1 MKRPRTRLR
10 KKDGN
15 SQSRSMYLRKL
26 ELNGFKSFANKTVL
40 DFLPECD
47 IASGAKP
54 ARNDSRSDS
63 GRCGIT
69 AIVGPNGSGKS
80 NVADAI
86 RWAIGEQSSK
96 NLRGKKSEDVIFA
109 GTDKK
114 TRLGTA
120 SVTLY
125 FDNSD
130 KRIPLEFTEVSITRK
145 VYRSGESEYLVNGS
159 RVRLMDIIDLL
170 AKAGIGKDSYCV
182 ITQGMSDAVLLAS
195 PVERRAT
202 FEDAAGVKQYQIEK
216 ERALRKIESTKEN
229 LARVDSLVIEI
240 EPHLKNLRRQAEKAA
255 QGKDIAARLRSKQEL
270 LYGYLWHTFVSER
283 GSLYNERQSIEGA
296 ITQLETKTT
305 TLETALQDVSRAFE
319 TNDEEDVI
327 ERELTELRTLLNTSV
342 RELSMLEGRL
352 QGELEKRRD
361 RESIEI
367 IPVDLHFV
375 EARLDEVS
383 ELQIQLVDKLSHVER
398 LEDLQDIKEFAIVIR
413 QRMAELKTQ
422 AHEGSVKMKK
432 VSALPEA
439 ERQESDK
446 RVADL
451 EAMLVRLKGSIQE
464 GEAVIQKKSE
474 ALAGI
479 RERGRVDREQF
490 FAREKE
496 LRDANIELQ
505 RKKDMLNELKVKLA
519 RVEVRE
525 EDLTTLVREE
535 LSLDPPAL
543 TYDGTPVERE
553 KLEREISRLKV
564 EVEHIG
570 MIDPLVVDEYQETEK
585 RYTFL
590 TTESADLKQAIESL
604 KTVAREMDQKI
615 DQEFQSAFLEI
626 KKKFEEYFVLIFG
639 GGKAELRLV
648 KIPMR
653 KQTESDEEEKDEEGL
668 TEGIETFEMGI
679 EIVVSPP
686 GKRIHNLSMLSGG
699 ERSLTSL
706 ALLFAIIAHNP
717 PPFAILDEVEAA
729 LDEANSRR
737 FSRMLAELGEHTQFV
752 AITHNRATME
762 QASLLYGVTMGDDGV
777 SKLLSVKL
785 DQLGEIGKQGTN

>member
-1 MKRPRTRLR
+1 
-10 KKDGN
+10 
-15 SQSRSMYLRKL
+15 MYLKKL

-47 IASGAKP
+47 IASGAK
-54 ARNDSRSDS
+54 
-63 GRCGIT
+63 CGIT

-125 FDNSD
+125 FDNTD
-130 KRIPLEFTEVSITRK
+130 KRIPIEFTEVAITRK

-159 RVRLMDIIDLL
+159 RVRLMDIVDLL

-195 PVERRAT
+195 PIERRST

-216 ERALRKIESTKEN
+216 ERALRKLESTREN
-229 LARVDSLVIEI
+229 LSRVDSLVVEI

-255 QGKDIAARLRSKQEL
+255 QGKEIAARLRAKQEL

-283 GSLYNERQSIEGA
+283 GGLYHERQSLESDIV
-296 ITQLETKTT
+296 QLETKTAS
-305 TLETALQDVSRAFE
+305 LETALQNASQAFQS
-319 TNDEEDVI
+319 NDQEDVI
-327 ERELTELRTLLNTSV
+327 ERELTELRTLLNTSA
-342 RELSMLEGRL
+342 RELSVLEGRL
-352 QGELEKRRD
+352 QGELEKRQD

-383 ELQIQLVDKLSHVER
+383 ELQVQLVDRLSHVER
-398 LEDLQDIKEFAIVIR
+398 LEDIQDIKEFALVIR

-432 VSALPEA
+432 ISALPEA
-439 ERQESDK
+439 ERKESD
-446 RVADL
+446 RRLADL
-451 EAMLVRLKGSIQE
+451 EAMLARLKQSIAESE
-464 GEAVIQKKSE
+464 GVIQQKSD
-474 ALAGI
+474 ALTKL
-479 RERGRVDREQF
+479 REKSRVDREQF

-496 LRDANIELQ
+496 MRDAGYDLQ
-505 RKKDMLNELKVKLA
+505 RKKDLLNELKVKLA

-525 EDLTTLVREE
+525 EDLASLVREE
-535 LSLDPPAL
+535 LSLAPEAL

-604 KTVAREMDQKI
+604 KTVAKEMDQKI
-615 DQEFQSAFLEI
+615 DQEFQGAFLEI
-626 KKKFEEYFVLIFG
+626 KKKFEEYFKLIFG
-639 GGKAELRLV
+639 GGKAELKLV
-648 KIPMR
+648 KIPVR
-653 KQTESDEEEKDEEGL
+653 RQGESEGDGAVDEEEHSEEG
-668 TEGIETFEMGI
+668 GAFEMGI
-679 EIVVSPP
+679 EMVVSPP
-686 GKRIHNLSMLSGG
+686 GKRIHHLSMLSGG
-699 ERSLTSL
+699 ERSLTAL

-785 DQLGEIGKQGTN
+785 DQLGEIGKQGTK